1 MRDLPTAC
9 CPSIKWCRRSC
20 GWQAERKGNW
30 MQSQTSISEIHSENY
45 RFLQRHVYSQAGIV
59 LEEDKHYL
67 FESRLTPIVRQLG
80 LGSINDL
87 CALIQATRE
96 SEVGRRVVEAMT
108 TNETYF
114 FRDPAHYEA
123 IRTVLLPRLKE
134 GRRDTRKLRFWSA
147 AASTGQEA
155 YSLAMLLL
163 EDALSDWNIQI
174 LGTDF
179 SSQVL
184 ERARSGK
191 YQQIEVNRGLP
202 AALLV
207 KYFRRSG
214 MDWQVSEPV
223 RRMAR
228 FETIDLRKS
237 MRSLGPFDLVFC
249 RNVMIY
255 FDAKTKRNILKELHG
270 TMFRGGWLLLGGAE
284 TAFGVDEW
292 FEKQTVGN
300 AIVYVAR

>member
-1 MRDLPTAC
+1 
-9 CPSIKWCRRSC
+9 
-20 GWQAERKGNW
+20 
-30 MQSQTSISEIHSENY
+30 MQPQTPVAQIHSDNY
-45 RFLQRHVYSQAGIV
+45 RFLQEHVYSQAGIV
-59 LEEDKHYL
+59 LEQDKQYL
-67 FESRLTPIVRQLG
+67 FESRLAPIVRQLG

-87 CALIQATRE
+87 CALLQATRDAG
-96 SEVGRRVVEAMT
+96 VGRQVVEAMT

-134 GRRDTRKLRFWSA
+134 ERRDTKRLWFWSA

-155 YSLAMLLL
+155 YSLAMLLQGCEL
-163 EDALSDWNIQI
+163 GDWSVQI

-184 ERARSGK
+184 ERARTGK

-202 AALLV
+202 AAYLV
-207 KYFRRSG
+207 KHFRRAG
-214 MDWQVSEPV
+214 VDWQLNDAL
-223 RRMAR
+223 RRMVR

-237 MRSLGPFDLVFC
+237 MRALGPFDLVFC
-249 RNVMIY
+249 RNVLIY
-255 FDAKTKRNILKELHG
+255 FDAETKRRILEEIHG
-270 TMFRGGWLLLGGAE
+270 TLFRGGWLLLGGAE
-284 TAFGVDEW
+284 TAFGIEEK
-292 FEKQTVGN
+292 FERQTVGS